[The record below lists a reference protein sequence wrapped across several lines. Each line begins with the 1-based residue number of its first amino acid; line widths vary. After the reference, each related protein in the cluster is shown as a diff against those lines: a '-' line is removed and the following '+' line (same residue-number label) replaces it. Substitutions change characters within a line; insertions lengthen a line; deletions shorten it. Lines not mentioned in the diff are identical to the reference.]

1 MADEGSVLQVDS
13 LDQILKI
20 ATQGVEASYRNA
32 VFSREWSTIRIR
44 VTGDGYGA
52 EIPGEQLRTLWELQE
67 CLYRLAAYALHGTTD
82 IRSLTQ
88 EERHQFEF
96 KVTLKEGSW
105 ISEIATAEFWSSLF
119 ENTVGKMSGA
129 EIGLTFGACTLL
141 VCGCV
146 AWNRYNRRLEVVE
159 QAKEQAKTSQQQAE
173 ALVRVVESFNKNGGV
188 AKNYVEKTGECL
200 IETAEKLAKRGH
212 NIKSIA
218 VAGNTYGEQEL
229 DVLRAR
235 AKSVTDV
242 PDAISSLFVIEAIDK
257 SGSSWSLK
265 LQDVFD
271 ESEIYARLAPD
282 AIDGDGELAKQTA
295 MKAFNDDSQVLVGI
309 TLGSKR
315 NLITSIAATEEAQVP

>member
-1 MADEGSVLQVDS
+1 
-13 LDQILKI
+13 
-20 ATQGVEASYRNA
+20 
-32 VFSREWSTIRIR
+32 
-44 VTGDGYGA
+44 
-52 EIPGEQLRTLWELQE
+52 
-67 CLYRLAAYALHGTTD
+67 
-82 IRSLTQ
+82 
-88 EERHQFEF
+88 
-96 KVTLKEGSW
+96 
-105 ISEIATAEFWSSLF
+105 
-119 ENTVGKMSGA
+119 MSGA
-129 EIGLTFGACTLL
+129 EIGLTFGTCTLL

-159 QAKEQAKTSQQQAE
+159 QAKEQAKTSQQQTE

-218 VAGNTYGEQEL
+218 VAGNTYGEHEL
-229 DVLRAR
+229 DALWAR

-242 PDAISSLFVIEAIDK
+242 PDAISSLFVIVAIDK

-282 AIDGDGELAKQTA
+282 AIDGDGELAKQVA

-315 NLITSIAATEEAQVP
+315 NLITSIAAVEEAQVP